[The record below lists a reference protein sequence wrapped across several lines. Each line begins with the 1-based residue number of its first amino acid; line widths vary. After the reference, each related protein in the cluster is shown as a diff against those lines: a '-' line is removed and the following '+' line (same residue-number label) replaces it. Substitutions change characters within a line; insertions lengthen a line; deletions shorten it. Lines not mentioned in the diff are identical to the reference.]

1 MRARVY
7 ASQARPPGA
16 LEGTIFKDSCWVPW
30 RAGFRAPFLGD
41 GYYWASPMQHVLDV
55 GLAEKKPA
63 EERGQELAAER
74 LAAIVESSDDAIL
87 SKDLN
92 GIITSWNKGAER
104 LFGYTEEETLGKP
117 VTILMPPERQNEEP
131 VILARI
137 RRGERVDHYETVR
150 QRKDGS
156 LIDISLTVSPL
167 KDANGQVVGASKIA
181 RDISERKRAEER
193 QNLLL
198 REMNHRIK
206 NLFTIAGS
214 IVALSAREAGTP
226 QALAQ
231 LAGERLAALGR
242 AHELTLTRPLNEARL
257 AGPKPTSLDALIKA
271 MLLPFLSSR
280 DEGRASIIGADIPIG
295 ASQVTPFALIIHELA
310 INSAKYGALSV
321 PEGRIGIEWTEDNG
335 QLQLEWNEW
344 GGSCI
349 AQASEACGF
358 GSMLI
363 RTAVERQL
371 RGEIVRKVRREGVH
385 IRLAIPSDSLVQ

>member
-1 MRARVY
+1 
-7 ASQARPPGA
+7 
-16 LEGTIFKDSCWVPW
+16 
-30 RAGFRAPFLGD
+30 
-41 GYYWASPMQHVLDV
+41 MQHVSDV

-63 EERGQELAAER
+63 EERVQELAAQR

-92 GIITSWNKGAER
+92 GVITSWNRGAER

-214 IVALSAREAGTP
+214 IVALSAREADTP

-242 AHELTLTRPLNEARL
+242 AHELTLTRPLNDARL
-257 AGPKPTSLDALIKA
+257 AGPKPTTLDALIKA
-271 MLLPFLSSR
+271 ILLPFLSSR
-280 DEGRASIIGADIPIG
+280 DEGRASITGVDIPIG

-358 GSMLI
+358 GSTLI